1 MKPRPVASLV
11 AAKASQTR
19 LGRLG
24 ASELFRI
31 LRVKAFDKGIYIR
44 VSYRGLGLQEF
55 LEVHGQL

>member
-44 VSYRGLGLQEF
+44 VSYRGLG
-55 LEVHGQL
+55 V